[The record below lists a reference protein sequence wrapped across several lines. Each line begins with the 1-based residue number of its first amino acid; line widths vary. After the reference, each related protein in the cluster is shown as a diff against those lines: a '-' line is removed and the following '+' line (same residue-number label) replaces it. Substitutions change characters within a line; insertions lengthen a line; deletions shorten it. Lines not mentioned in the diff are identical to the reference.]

1 MKARLCVVA
10 VALGLAA
17 IETAPAQTYPS
28 RPITM
33 VVPYPAGGPSDT
45 LGRILAEAM
54 RASLGQPVV
63 IENVSGAGGAIGV
76 ARVARASPDGYTLS
90 LGHVQT
96 HVINAATQTLPYD
109 VVKDFEPVSLL
120 ADTPQWIVA
129 RSAFP
134 ATSLADM
141 IAWMKANPGKATAG
155 AVGVGGPTDI
165 AAIYFQKHT
174 GTNFQL
180 VPYRGG
186 APLVQDLVA
195 GQIDLTFGQA
205 ANYLGHV
212 RGGRLKAYAVLAKER
227 WWAAPDV
234 PTMDEAGVPGFYSS
248 FWHGLWVPK
257 GTPKGDHRQAPGG
270 GDGGAGRIRRWGSGS
285 ATSVR
290 KSGRARSKRRRP
302 LRPCRNQRSR
312 SGGRSSRRRT
322 SRPSDTLDHPDV
334 SITAHPAY
342 SLCSADPGPGAR
354 GSDRPAR
361 SWSIAP
367 RIRARSRYLRHRD

>member
-134 ATSLADM
+134 ATSLQEM

-205 ANYLGHV
+205 ANYLAHV
-212 RGGRLKAYAVLAKER
+212 RGGRLKAYAVLAKRR

-257 GTPKGDHRQAPGG
+257 GTPKDVVARLH
-270 GDGGAGRIRRWGSGS
+270 GAVVE
-285 ATSVR
+285 A
-290 KSGRARSKRRRP
+290 
-302 LRPCRNQRSR
+302 L
-312 SGGRSSRRRT
+312 
-322 SRPSDTLDHPDV
+322 
-334 SITAHPAY
+334 
-342 SLCSADPGPGAR
+342 ADPALGKRFGDI
-354 GSDRPAR
+354 GQEI
-361 SWSIAP
+361 WP
-367 RIRARSRYLRHRD
+367 RAQQTPEALAALQKSEIEKWWPIIKAANIKAE